1 MENLDVVSAVDFYLE
16 KAFYLFGFIMLG
28 MAWLTFRAGSTYQHF
43 KNADKLVSEGRGS
56 VSSGKEPEMIRRL
69 KFQTLIWYIAKEGA
83 NKRGNSSRL
92 TQSFHFFMFE
102 PIFSPVNAL
111 NQPI

>member
-28 MAWLTFRAGSTYQHF
+28 MAWLTFCAGSTYQHF

-69 KFQTLIWYIAKEGA
+69 KFQTLIWYIA
-83 NKRGNSSRL
+83 NCVVL
-92 TQSFHFFMFE
+92 
-102 PIFSPVNAL
+102 AL
-111 NQPI
+111 STIAFGYLFYLLHS